1 MRFVSLTLVLFGF
14 WLLLSGH
21 YTILLLVFGAL
32 SAIGAAAYARSMGV
46 LDSEGHPIQLAFR
59 AIIYW
64 PWLLWEIVKAGL
76 SVTWIILS
84 PGLPIFPT
92 MLKFRGSQKSA
103 LGINIYA
110 NSITLT
116 PGTIT
121 VGVKGDDLT
130 VHAITKENADELIEG
145 VMDRK
150 VRNFEGIG

>member
-21 YTILLLVFGAL
+21 YTTLLLTFGVL
-32 SAIGAAAYARSMGV
+32 STIGAAAYARHMGI
-46 LDSEGHPIQLAFR
+46 LDSEGHPIQLIFR

-64 PWLLWEIVKAGL
+64 PWLLLEIFKAAL
-76 SVTWIILS
+76 SVTRILLS
-84 PGLPIFPT
+84 PSLPIFPT
-92 MLKFRGSQKSA
+92 MLKVRGSQKSA

-121 VGVKGDDLT
+121 VGVKGHDLT
-130 VHAITKENADELIEG
+130 VHAITGENADELVEG
-145 VMDRK
+145 GMDRK
-150 VRNFEGIG
+150 VRDFEGEG